1 MIKLK
6 VTGMTCEH
14 CEKAVHKAL
23 IAVPGVADVI
33 TVDRTTEEPVKG
45 VPVSLQPVAETEPVG
60 DSEGGEPAADPA
72 VAWAWATR
80 STPVR

>member
-23 IAVPGVADVI
+23 IAVPGVADVV
-33 TVDRTTEEPVKG
+33 TVDRTTEEVIVDG
-45 VPVSLQPVAETEPVG
+45 HANVIDLVAAIRE
-60 DSEGGEPAADPA
+60 EGYEAE
-72 VAWAWATR
+72 VE
-80 STPVR
+80 